1 MPRACA
7 GFCLSR
13 VTKSTP
19 DSNKPLSNNAPD
31 INTFDESLYAG
42 FAPVETQKR
51 SERKIM
57 PGEKEGRKPDT
68 EGGVAKQEAEAGG
81 RSVWIC
87 WNCHAVNY
95 APDSW
100 DYFVCWRCG
109 SLVYIN

>member
-1 MPRACA
+1 
-7 GFCLSR
+7 
-13 VTKSTP
+13 
-19 DSNKPLSNNAPD
+19 
-31 INTFDESLYAG
+31 
-42 FAPVETQKR
+42 
-51 SERKIM
+51 M

-87 WNCHAVNY
+87 WNCQAVNY

-100 DYFVCWRCG
+100 DYFVCWRYG